1 MQIFITRQSV
11 GESLATIFLS
21 DSSILILKELSD
33 KIEARNC
40 LMLAKFQ
47 VRLTPSS
54 YWLLYFVL
62 VSKFLLPVPGSL
74 QVLSPDFCNFI
85 VCEWVCQLTWDQILR
100 HNFSTRH
107 LFISALE
114 FFAFEQYISC
124 HFFLKKW
131 CVDEMNFHI
140 DSACLP
146 EYMLSFSDFQKWTP

>member
-1 MQIFITRQSV
+1 M

-21 DSSILILKELSD
+21 DSSILILKEFSD
-33 KIEARNC
+33 KIEERNC
-40 LMLAKFQ
+40 LMLFQ

-54 YWLLYFVL
+54 HWLLYFVL
-62 VSKFLLPVPGSL
+62 VSNFLLPVPGSL
-74 QVLSPDFCNFI
+74 QVLSPDFFNFI

-131 CVDEMNFHI
+131 CVDEMKT
-140 DSACLP
+140 LK
-146 EYMLSFSDFQKWTP
+146 FSYWSSVFTRIYVVFQWFSEMNSLKKVI